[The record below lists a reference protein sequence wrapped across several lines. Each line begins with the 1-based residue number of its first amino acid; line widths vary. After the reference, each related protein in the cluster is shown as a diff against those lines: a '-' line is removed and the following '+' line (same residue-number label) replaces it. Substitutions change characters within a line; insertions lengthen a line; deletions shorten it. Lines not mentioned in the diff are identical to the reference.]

1 MNYDI
6 YIENLGAIREANVT
20 ITPLTILA
28 GENGTGKSFVTKFL
42 YSILNV
48 INTNIYAKQMTTT
61 ISQITR
67 LIEKTINNEDLSLGE
82 SELIELNSF
91 KNTFNTLKSI
101 INEEDFLTLDNVDYS
116 SVIDIIEQSS
126 LLFKEHI
133 IPIVIS
139 KEKKSKESSVFSDI
153 IKENIGLKGDLSNII
168 FRIEINTIPSKLEDL
183 VTYLQSPID
192 TYIELTKE
200 ALQNELKE
208 NFQISELKDIINF
221 GKSEC
226 IFKINELIDIRI
238 NTDND
243 IHVKFDQKYFEKIIQ
258 INRLV
263 FFESPVYWR
272 LLTLINDN
280 NRSYKRLLSKEVND
294 EKLSGVPKH
303 FLDLKE
309 LLFTNFKDGERPAFI
324 VESAKNLREQLKG
337 NFDSSN
343 NDLVFQNL
351 DGHSISKSLVSFG
364 MTNIGIIQ
372 AVLSKNIINKGAFIF
387 IDEPESNLHPSWQSI
402 LSEVLINLST
412 NGVYVII
419 TTHSSDMLKA
429 LEFNIDNRVYFE
441 NDDLI
446 STSYFNG
453 EGNLLELE
461 GNSSIM
467 KIASARA
474 ELLKPYNALSIKKSL
489 FDD

>member
-61 ISQITR
+61 ISQINR
-67 LIEKTINNEDLSLGE
+67 LIEKTINNEDLNLDE
-82 SELIELNSF
+82 IELKELKSF
-91 KNTFNTLKSI
+91 KNTYNTLNTI
-101 INEEDFLTLDNVDYS
+101 IIEENFLTLDTIDYS
-116 SVIDIIEQSS
+116 SVINIIKQSS
-126 LLFKEHI
+126 LFFQERINPIILKKENDL
-133 IPIVIS
+133 
-139 KEKKSKESSVFSDI
+139 KESDVFSNVL
-153 IKENIGLKGDLSNII
+153 KENIGLRGDLSNIFFKMEI
-168 FRIEINTIPSKLEDL
+168 ERISLKLEDL
-183 VTYLQSPID
+183 VTYLKSPGD
-192 TYIELTKE
+192 TYVELTKE

-221 GKSEC
+221 GQSEC
-226 IFKINELIDIRI
+226 VFEIKELIDIKI
-238 NTDND
+238 NTNND
-243 IHVKFDQKYFEKIIQ
+243 IHINFDKKYFEKIVQ

-280 NRSYKRLLSKEVND
+280 SRSYKRLLSKEVND
-294 EKLSGVPKH
+294 EKLFGIPKH
-303 FLDLKE
+303 FFDLKE
-309 LLFTNFKDGERPAFI
+309 LLFANFKDGERPRFI
-324 VESAKNLREQLKG
+324 VESANDLKKHLKG
-337 NFDSSN
+337 NFESNN

-351 DGHSISKSLVSFG
+351 EGHNISKNLVSFG

-372 AVLSKNIINKGAFIF
+372 AVLSKNIINKGSFVF
-387 IDEPESNLHPSWQSI
+387 IDEPESNLHPEWQAI
-402 LSEVLINLST
+402 LANVLVQLSK

-429 LEFNIDNRVYFE
+429 FD
-441 NDDLI
+441 I
-446 STSYFNG
+446 STREQKTDEELSTYYFKSDGKLLNMTDDKFSPI
-453 EGNLLELE
+453 EMARRKLLETYE
-461 GNSSIM
+461 
-467 KIASARA
+467 
-474 ELLKPYNALSIKKSL
+474 ELMMRGYFL
-489 FDD
+489 

>member
-6 YIENLGAIREANVT
+6 YIENLGAIREANIT

-48 INTNIYAKQMTTT
+48 INTNIYAKKMNST

-67 LIEKTINNEDLSLGE
+67 LLEKTLNNEDLNLGE
-82 SELIELNSF
+82 IELIELNSF
-91 KNTFNTLKSI
+91 KKTFDTLKSI
-101 INEEDFLTLDNVDYS
+101 INEKDFLSLDNVDYS
-116 SVIDIIEQSS
+116 SLIDIIQKYS

-133 IPIVIS
+133 IPTVLN
-139 KEKKSKESSVFSDI
+139 KEIKSKESDI
-153 IKENIGLKGDLSNII
+153 FLENLKDNIGLKGDLSNFI
-168 FRIEINTIPSKLEDL
+168 FKIEVNAIPSKLEEL
-183 VTYLQSPID
+183 VTYLKSPID

-200 ALQNELKE
+200 SLQNELKE
-208 NFQISELKDIINF
+208 NFQISELKDLIKF
-221 GKSEC
+221 GESEC
-226 IFKINELIDIRI
+226 IFKVNELIDIII

-243 IHVKFDQKYFEKIIQ
+243 IHIKFDQKYFEKITQ

-272 LLTLINDN
+272 LLTLINED

-309 LLFTNFKDGERPAFI
+309 LLFTNFKDGERPSFI
-324 VESAKNLREQLKG
+324 IESANNLKKQLKG
-337 NFDSSN
+337 SFESNN
-343 NDLVFQNL
+343 NDLIFQNL
-351 DGHSISKSLVSFG
+351 EGQSISKSLVSFG

-372 AVLSKNIINKGAFIF
+372 AVLSKNIINKGAFMF
-387 IDEPESNLHPSWQSI
+387 IDEPESNLHPEWQA
-402 LSEVLINLST
+402 VLANVLVQLAK

-429 LEFNIDNRVYFE
+429 FDISIREQKVIEELSTYYLKSDGKLLNMT
-441 NDDLI
+441 DDKFSPI
-446 STSYFNG
+446 
-453 EGNLLELE
+453 EMARRKLLETYE
-461 GNSSIM
+461 
-467 KIASARA
+467 
-474 ELLKPYNALSIKKSL
+474 ELMMRGYFL
-489 FDD
+489 

>member
-208 NFQISELKDIINF
+208 NFQISE
-221 GKSEC
+221 
-226 IFKINELIDIRI
+226 
-238 NTDND
+238 
-243 IHVKFDQKYFEKIIQ
+243 
-258 INRLV
+258 
-263 FFESPVYWR
+263 
-272 LLTLINDN
+272 
-280 NRSYKRLLSKEVND
+280 
-294 EKLSGVPKH
+294 
-303 FLDLKE
+303 
-309 LLFTNFKDGERPAFI
+309 
-324 VESAKNLREQLKG
+324 
-337 NFDSSN
+337 
-343 NDLVFQNL
+343 
-351 DGHSISKSLVSFG
+351 
-364 MTNIGIIQ
+364 
-372 AVLSKNIINKGAFIF
+372 
-387 IDEPESNLHPSWQSI
+387 
-402 LSEVLINLST
+402 
-412 NGVYVII
+412 
-419 TTHSSDMLKA
+419 
-429 LEFNIDNRVYFE
+429 
-441 NDDLI
+441 
-446 STSYFNG
+446 
-453 EGNLLELE
+453 
-461 GNSSIM
+461 
-467 KIASARA
+467 
-474 ELLKPYNALSIKKSL
+474 
-489 FDD
+489 